1 MPSHLLRCAIS
12 AALLLGLAPAALAGA
27 SSTPFGYQ
35 PDPALKT
42 ASRGDIEG
50 RFRRSCLVTQAK
62 VQNVAE
68 TAVSRG
74 CGCYATR
81 TLKAL
86 DDGELDAYRNTG
98 VFNDSAR
105 AKALAAIDACRLQRP
120 I

>member
-1 MPSHLLRCAIS
+1 MPSPLLRCALG
-12 AALLLGLAPAALAGA
+12 AALLVGLTSAALAGA

-42 ASRGDIEG
+42 ASRSDIEG
-50 RFRRSCLVTQAK
+50 RFRRSCMVTQAR

-81 TLKAL
+81 TLRAL
-86 DDGELDAYRNTG
+86 DESELDAYRNTG
-98 VFNDSAR
+98 VFNDTAR
-105 AKALAAIDACRLQRP
+105 SKALAAIDSCRLQRP